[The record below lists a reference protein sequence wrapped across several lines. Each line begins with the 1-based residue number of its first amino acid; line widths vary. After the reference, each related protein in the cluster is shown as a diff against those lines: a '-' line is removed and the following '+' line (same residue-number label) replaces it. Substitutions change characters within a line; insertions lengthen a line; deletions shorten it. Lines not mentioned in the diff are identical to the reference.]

1 MFFPFWMRLVLLFFL
16 NNLHNCLFKWT
27 WPVVAAGYFRSA
39 LSAQT
44 RTRRWCSLF
53 LRRPWSI
60 LAAIWWNGDLVKL
73 LRRCSFVRVCASVLW
88 SAFHMVVQLCA
99 DVITKALPDVLASCL
114 WHSLCLFLC
123 VCVCVCGGGVSGGM
137 RQHFVGAGSD
147 LTPPLTRAF
156 LKAASGCLLCPCA
169 HVLMCPGIRLAYN
182 IVFIQHFPFHRHFSP
197 LGKRLCVF
205 VMETKNVVA
214 VLIWSCSL
222 VLSECVRYRMNQSAV
237 TSEVWAGGMDYL
249 ASYWNTHFR
258 GEWERERGMME
269 HACICILRCPT
280 FQQHRDIGTVM

>member
-1 MFFPFWMRLVLLFFL
+1 
-16 NNLHNCLFKWT
+16 
-27 WPVVAAGYFRSA
+27 
-39 LSAQT
+39 
-44 RTRRWCSLF
+44 
-53 LRRPWSI
+53 
-60 LAAIWWNGDLVKL
+60 
-73 LRRCSFVRVCASVLW
+73 
-88 SAFHMVVQLCA
+88 MVVQLCA

-123 VCVCVCGGGVSGGM
+123 VWGGEWWYEAALRGGRFRFNTTAHTGFFESGVW
-137 RQHFVGAGSD
+137 V
-147 LTPPLTRAF
+147 LVV
-156 LKAASGCLLCPCA
+156 PCD

-197 LGKRLCVF
+197 LGKHLCVF
-205 VMETKNVVA
+205 VMETENVVA

-249 ASYWNTHFR
+249 ASYWNTHFH
-258 GEWERERGMME
+258 GEWERERGMTA

-280 FQQHRDIGTVM
+280 FLQHRDIGTVM